1 MTSELVSNF
10 ILYLIFLFVTYWV
23 CLQIFRLTTYH
34 KYFLKSLPLLI
45 GYSILVGGLM
55 ASIQP
60 FHQFWLIQIWGSA
73 LLFVFAWRTQAKQT
87 QKLLESIVEDADEQ
101 NSRICR

>member
-1 MTSELVSNF
+1 
-10 ILYLIFLFVTYWV
+10 
-23 CLQIFRLTTYH
+23 
-34 KYFLKSLPLLI
+34 
-45 GYSILVGGLM
+45 M